1 MRRAFTLVEL
11 LVVIGIM
18 GLLGTASVGG
28 YQQMR
33 RGMEEKG
40 VIQDVNTL
48 IRAAYQ
54 RAQIDRQPTAVVFW
68 NETLRGDNDVD
79 GENMIVVGHAVAIR
93 RAGRITEVS
102 ANFLL
107 DEFGDLELSYQ
118 TDDGDDGSSGSTDSG
133 MYLYPMDNLSD
144 VEQSTSIRRSLVE
157 TKVYAQQRTPVYLT
171 GGKSENV
178 LQATGNKGGLGS
190 GGSSGA
196 SSGALNIYAFRLKDA
211 NGVKWKQGMA
221 YGMEFAHVV
230 LPNGYFFGSG
240 STYSTSSDDPI
251 REAGAL
257 AFDVGRNTGNG
268 MESGTQGGLMSRTSV
283 SISAFRLG
291 NSGTLEPRRIGDTAD
306 PTKELR

>member
-1 MRRAFTLVEL
+1 MKRGFTLIEL

-68 NETLRGDNDVD
+68 NETRRGDSDVE
-79 GENMIVVGHAVAIR
+79 GENMRVVGHAVAIR

-102 ANFLL
+102 TDFLL

-118 TDDGDDGSSGSTDSG
+118 TDDGDDGSSGTTDSG

-144 VEQSTSIRRSLVE
+144 VEQGTTIRRSLIE
-157 TKVYAQQRTPVYLT
+157 TKVYAQKRTPVYLT
-171 GGKSENV
+171 GTKSENV
-178 LQATGNKGGLGS
+178 LQAS
-190 GGSSGA
+190 GGSGASGA
-196 SSGALNIYAFRLKDA
+196 ASGQLGIYAFKLKDA
-211 NGVKWKQGMA
+211 NGVQWKQGMA
-221 YGMEFAHVV
+221 YGMEFAHLV
-230 LPNGYFFGSG
+230 LPDGYFFGSA
-240 STYSTSSDDPI
+240 YSTSSSDPI
-251 REAGAL
+251 REAGTL
-257 AFDVGRNTGNG
+257 VFDVGRNVGNG

-291 NSGTLEPRRIGDTAD
+291 SSGSLEPRTIGDTAD

>member
-1 MRRAFTLVEL
+1 MKRGFTLIEL

-54 RAQIDRQPTAVVFW
+54 RAQIDRLPTAVVFW
-68 NETLRGDNDVD
+68 NETLRGDSDVE
-79 GENMIVVGHAVAIR
+79 GENMRVVGHAVAIR

-102 ANFLL
+102 TDFLL

-133 MYLYPMDNLSD
+133 MYLYPMDNLFD
-144 VEQSTSIRRSLVE
+144 VEQSSSIRRSLVE
-157 TKVYAQQRTPVYLT
+157 TKVYAQKRTPVYLT
-171 GGKSENV
+171 GAKAENV
-178 LQATGNKGGLGS
+178 LQAS
-190 GGSSGA
+190 GGSGASGA
-196 SSGALNIYAFRLKDA
+196 GSGQLNIYAFKVKDA
-211 NGVKWKQGMA
+211 NGVQWKQGMA
-221 YGMEFAHVV
+221 YGMEFAHLV
-230 LPNGYFFGSG
+230 LPDGYFFGSA
-240 STYSTSSDDPI
+240 YSTSSSDPI
-251 REAGAL
+251 REAGTL
-257 AFDVGRNTGNG
+257 VFDVGRNTGNG

-291 NSGTLEPRRIGDTAD
+291 SSGSLEPRTIGDTAD

>member
-1 MRRAFTLVEL
+1 MKRGFTLIEL

-18 GLLGTASVGG
+18 GLLGTVSVGG

-68 NETLRGDNDVD
+68 NETLRGENDVE
-79 GENMIVVGHAVAIR
+79 GENMIVVGHAVAVR

-102 ANFLL
+102 DILF

-118 TDDGDDGSSGSTDSG
+118 TDDGDDGSSNTRSD

-144 VEQSTSIRRSLVE
+144 VEQSTAIRRSLVE
-157 TKVYAQQRTPVYLT
+157 TKVYGDEIQVVSTD
-171 GGKSENV
+171 
-178 LQATGNKGGLGS
+178 
-190 GGSSGA
+190 A
-196 SSGALNIYAFRLKDA
+196 SSGKGGSDSDASSGKLTIYGFKLKDK
-211 NGVKWKQGMA
+211 NGVTWKPGMA

-230 LPNGYFFGSG
+230 LPHGYFFGQG
-240 STYSTSSDDPI
+240 SSYSTSSDDPI
-251 REAGAL
+251 REAGTL
-257 AFDVGRNTGNG
+257 VFDVGMNIGKG
-268 MESGTQGGLMSRTSV
+268 MTSGSQGGLGTRASV

-291 NSGTLEPRRIGDTAD
+291 SSGTLEPKRIGETAK
-306 PTKELR
+306 PTDQLR

>member
-1 MRRAFTLVEL
+1 MRRAFTLIEL

-54 RAQIDRQPTAVVFW
+54 RAQVDRQPTAVVFW
-68 NETLRGDNDVD
+68 NETLRGENDVD

-118 TDDGDDGSSGSTDSG
+118 TDDGDDGSSGSTDAG

-144 VEQSTSIRRSLVE
+144 VEQSSSIRRSLVE

-171 GGKSENV
+171 GVKSENV
-178 LQATGNKGGLGS
+178 LQASGGS
-190 GGSSGA
+190 GSSGA
-196 SSGALNIYAFRLKDA
+196 GSGQLNIYAFKVKNA
-211 NGVKWKQGMA
+211 NGVQWRQGMA

-230 LPNGYFFGSG
+230 LPHGYFFGSG

-251 REAGAL
+251 REAGTL
-257 AFDVGRNTGNG
+257 VFDVGRNAGNG

-283 SISAFRLG
+283 SISAFRLSG
-291 NSGTLEPRRIGDTAD
+291 SGTLEPRRIGDTAD

>member
-1 MRRAFTLVEL
+1 MKRGFTLIEL

-18 GLLGTASVGG
+18 GLLGTVSVGG

-68 NETLRGDNDVD
+68 NETLRGENDVE
-79 GENMIVVGHAVAIR
+79 GENMIVVGHAVAVR

-102 ANFLL
+102 SDILF

-118 TDDGDDGSSGSTDSG
+118 TDDGDDGSSNTRSD

-144 VEQSTSIRRSLVE
+144 VEQSTAIRRSLVE
-157 TKVYAQQRTPVYLT
+157 TKVYGDKRTPVYLT
-171 GGKSENV
+171 GTGLKTENV
-178 LQATGNKGGLGS
+178 LS
-190 GGSSGA
+190 PSGSSA
-196 SSGALNIYAFRLKDA
+196 SSNYNPGQGDIYVYGFKVKDQ
-211 NGVKWKQGMA
+211 NGVTWKNGMA

-230 LPNGYFFGSG
+230 LPHGYFFGQG
-240 STYSTSSDDPI
+240 SSYSTSSDDPI
-251 REAGAL
+251 REAGTL
-257 AFDVGRNTGNG
+257 VFDVGKNIGKG
-268 MESGTQGGLMSRTSV
+268 MTSGSQGGLGTRASV

-291 NSGTLEPRRIGDTAD
+291 SSGTLEPKRIGETAK
-306 PTKELR
+306 PTDQLR

>member
-1 MRRAFTLVEL
+1 MRRAFTLIEL

-40 VIQDVNTL
+40 VIQDVNSL

-79 GENMIVVGHAVAIR
+79 GENMIVVGHAVAVR

-102 ANFLL
+102 SDLL
-107 DEFGDLELSYQ
+107 FDEFGDLELSYQ
-118 TDDGDDGSSGSTDSG
+118 TDDGDDGKGTSRAD

-144 VEQSTSIRRSLVE
+144 VEQSTAIRRSLVE
-157 TKVYAQQRTPVYLT
+157 TKVYGEARTPVYLT
-171 GGKSENV
+171 GTKTENV
-178 LQATGNKGGLGS
+178 LGPSNGEDSKNYNPGKGD
-190 GGSSGA
+190 
-196 SSGALNIYAFRLKDA
+196 IYPYAFRLKDA
-211 NGVKWKQGMA
+211 NGVQWKQGMA

-230 LPNGYFFGSG
+230 LPHGYFFGQG
-240 STYSTSSDDPI
+240 SSYSTSSDNPI
-251 REAGAL
+251 REAGTL
-257 AFDVGRNTGNG
+257 VFDVGKNIGSG
-268 MESGTQGGLMSRTSV
+268 MSSGSQGGLGTRSSIT
-283 SISAFRLG
+283 ISAFRLG
-291 NSGTLEPRRIGDTAD
+291 SSGTLEPRRIGDTAK
-306 PTKELR
+306 PTDELR